1 MSDQS
6 TEQSPFAKKGFI
18 FAAIGVGVIALALII
33 AVVPMLLGGG
43 GKTPPPTAAPTT
55 TAPTVADAD
64 KSICGLSG
72 FETESDLTAAPANDW
87 ELVGTMAAPI
97 DSEGS
102 GPGVIEADGF
112 RSCYSHTGEGSLFA
126 AVNAVAIGTDGQLRP
141 RMPEL
146 VAEGP
151 GKQALEDAINA
162 AGGDADTSVRGQVAG
177 FKLSYGPEQVTVDL
191 AIQLNDG
198 RLVSLPLKMVWED
211 GDWKLALDAEGNLA
225 LGASALQ
232 SLGGYIP
239 WSGA

>member
-6 TEQSPFAKKGFI
+6 TERSPFAKKGFI
-18 FAAIGVGVIALALII
+18 FAAIGVGVIALAAII

-43 GKTPPPTAAPTT
+43 GPTPPPTAEPTAS
-55 TAPTVADAD
+55 APTVADAD

-72 FETESDLTAAPANDW
+72 FETESNLTTAPNNQW

-97 DSEGS
+97 ETEGA

-151 GKQALEDAINA
+151 GKQALEDAINESV
-162 AGGDADTSVRGQVAG
+162 GGSDTSVRGQVAG
-177 FKLSYGPEQVTVDL
+177 FKLSYSTEQATVDL
-191 AIQLNDG
+191 AINLNDG
-198 RLVSLPLKMVWED
+198 RLVSLPLKMLWED

-232 SLGGYIP
+232 SLGGYVP
-239 WSGA
+239 WAGA